1 MSSYQ
6 EGVLARKEEEV
17 GEKPHEHKSSC
28 GVVDHMNKDDEKL
41 NNSTLKEEDQKYIMV
56 IGGI

>member
-1 MSSYQ
+1 M
-6 EGVLARKEEEV
+6 
-17 GEKPHEHKSSC
+17 PHEHESSC
-28 GVVDHMNKDDEKL
+28 RVVDHMNKDDEKL